1 MSNTVLNMVLLACGT
16 TLLVALGLVCTQR
29 WHGHLSHDSHS
40 GVQKCHQNPTPR
52 IGGLAILVGLLVCCA
67 FIDRAQ
73 QELLAP
79 LILCGVPAFVYGLL
93 EDITKRVSVRTRLL
107 ATMTCG
113 VLGWAVTGQ
122 ALTDVDVPF
131 INTLLQFT
139 PAAVLF
145 TSFAVG
151 GVANAIN
158 IIDGFNGLAAGS
170 VIIMTVGLAILA
182 LSAGDTDLAVVCLVL
197 TGSVLGFGL
206 VNWPFGKIFLG
217 DGGAYFVGFALAWIA
232 VLLKARNPAIS
243 AWAPVLVCGFP
254 ILEVLFS
261 IWRRA
266 KRRLSPGN
274 PDRLHLHS
282 LVRRRLIGRVMR
294 KRSHLACNSATGF
307 AMWVVTS
314 VPVFLALQW
323 PNDSIFLITS
333 FAFSGLLYS
342 ATYARLS
349 QFRWCLSSATLRT
362 AKPPVMPV
370 EHPY

>member
-1 MSNTVLNMVLLACGT
+1 MSNPVSNPVLLACGIA
-16 TLLVALGLVCTQR
+16 LLVALGLVCTQR
-29 WHGHLSHDSHS
+29 WHGHLSHDSHC

-52 IGGLAILVGLLVCCA
+52 IGGVAILAGLLVSCA
-67 FIDRAQ
+67 FIERAQ
-73 QELLAP
+73 QDLLAP
-79 LILCGVPAFVYGLL
+79 LILCGFPAFVFGLL

-122 ALTDVDVPF
+122 ALTEIDVPLLD
-131 INTLLQFT
+131 TLLQFT

-170 VIIMTVGLAILA
+170 VIIMTVAMGLIAA
-182 LSAGDTDLAVVCLVL
+182 SAGDTDLAGVCLVL
-197 TGSVLGFGL
+197 AGAVLGFGL
-206 VNWPFGKIFLG
+206 VNWPLGRIFLG
-217 DGGAYFVGFALAWIA
+217 DGGAYFVGFALAWVA
-232 VLLKARNPAIS
+232 VLLKARNPEVS

-266 KRRLSPGN
+266 KRKLSPGN

-282 LVRRRLIGRVMR
+282 LVRRRLVGRVMK
-294 KRSHLACNSATGF
+294 KRSHLACNSATGCT
-307 AMWVVTS
+307 MWLVAAG
-314 VPVFLALQW
+314 PAILAVQW
-323 PNDSIFLITS
+323 PHDTALLIIGFVFCS
-333 FAFSGLLYS
+333 LLYS

-349 QFRWCLSSATLRT
+349 QFRWCLSSATLRP
-362 AKPPVMPV
+362 AKPAGLPV
-370 EHPY
+370 ERPY